1 MMWTKDKVKLLQ
13 QLWGSGLTAQ
23 QIANTV
29 GGITRNAVIGKAN
42 RINLSKLMKNGR
54 LEPPP
59 IISDLPAEPAEPAGL
74 DIPDI
79 PDLPDLPDVAVS
91 VTVSPVEKKPLMS
104 RASAQI
110 KEEALE
116 GFKENVKQ
124 LEFAV
129 QSLAA
134 PSEATSD
141 EAAEPTPLNL
151 SLLALSGETCKWPV
165 ESSDEG
171 AFHFCGH
178 LTAGAGSYC
187 AYHTKLAF
195 HPNQLKRR
203 KAT

>member
-59 IISDLPAEPAEPAGL
+59 IISDPPAEPAGL
-74 DIPDI
+74 DP
-79 PDLPDLPDVAVS
+79 PDLPDLPAVAVS
-91 VTVSPVEKKPLMS
+91 VRVSPVEKKPLMS

-178 LTAGAGSYC
+178 LTDGTGSYC

-203 KAT
+203 KTT